1 MEVTL
6 RQEIEFLNGY
16 LEIERI
22 RFQDRLTTDIHV
34 DPEVLTFVFP
44 I

>member
-6 RQEIEFLNGY
+6 QQELEFLNGY

-22 RFQDRLTTDIHV
+22 RFQDRLTTHIK
-34 DPEVLTFVFP
+34 L
-44 I
+44 IRKY